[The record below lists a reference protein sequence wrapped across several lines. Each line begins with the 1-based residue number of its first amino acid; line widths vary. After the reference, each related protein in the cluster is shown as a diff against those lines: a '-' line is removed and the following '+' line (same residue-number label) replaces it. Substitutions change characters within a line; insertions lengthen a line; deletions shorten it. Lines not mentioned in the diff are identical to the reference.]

1 MVRRMDLKSCL
12 SQFKDYTEL
21 RIQDNRTR
29 NLTLAN
35 GNMMDNSFNSKSGLS
50 ARVYKRGAWGFA
62 SDPVMND
69 DTVRTVIAKATE
81 NANFL
86 DSRKHLGLSELPSRP
101 GTSDND
107 LTSKKQ
113 PVSYKEQVEFAR
125 EFEAYMR
132 KKKDVVS
139 SVVVLN
145 TLEMEKQLVTSEGS
159 HTFSMLPRVLMYFT
173 MTIKKNNETIELME
187 SLGGLGQFQDYF
199 GDIDKLYPRIDK
211 LHEDLL
217 MKADGIFPQSGVHD
231 VILDARLAGVLAH
244 EAIGHTVEAD
254 MVLGGSV
261 AAHYLGKEIAS
272 PIVNMVDF
280 AHTAQGVQC
289 PVPVFIDDEGV
300 EAKDA
305 VLIENGVLKS
315 FLHNK
320 ASAMRFETEPTGN
333 ARAYNYDDEPLIRMR
348 NTAFLPGKSKLEDM
362 IASIEHGYYFTRFS
376 NGQADSTSEF
386 MFGIPSGYEI
396 TGGKLGRA
404 IRDTTIAGVAFEMLK
419 TVTMIS
425 DDMSWSNEGMCG
437 KKQMIPVG
445 MGGPAIKC
453 QINIGGR

>member
-1 MVRRMDLKSCL
+1 MVKRMDLKSCL

-21 RIQDNRTR
+21 RVQDNRTR
-29 NLTLAN
+29 NLMLAN

-62 SDPVMND
+62 SDPVINAS
-69 DTVRTVIAKATE
+69 TVQTIIAKATE

-86 DSRKHLGLSELPSRP
+86 DSRKHLGLPELPSRP
-101 GTSDND
+101 GTSDID
-107 LTSKKQ
+107 YSSGK
-113 PVSYKEQVEFAR
+113 PAIGHKEQVEFVR
-125 EFEAYMR
+125 EFEAYMS

-145 TLEMEKQLVTSEGS
+145 TLEMEKQLITSEGS
-159 HTFSMLPRVLMYFT
+159 HTFSMLPRMLMYFT
-173 MTIKKNNETIELME
+173 LTIRKNNETIELLDTM
-187 SLGGLGQFQDYF
+187 GGLGQFQDF
-199 GDIDKLYPRIDK
+199 LGDIEKLYPRIDR
-211 LHEDLL
+211 LYEDLML
-217 MKADGIFPQSGVHD
+217 KADGVYPDAGVHD

-254 MVLGGSV
+254 MVMGGSI
-261 AAHYLGKEIAS
+261 AEHYLDREVAS
-272 PIVNMVDF
+272 PLVNMVDF
-280 AHTAQGVQC
+280 AHTALGVRC
-289 PVPVFIDDEGV
+289 PVPMYIDDEGV
-300 EAKDA
+300 EANDV
-305 VLIENGVLKS
+305 VLIENGILKS

-320 ASAMRFETEPTGN
+320 VSAMHFGVEPTGN

-386 MFGIPSGYEI
+386 MFGIPFGYEI
-396 TGGKLGRA
+396 TNGKLGRA
-404 IRDTTIAGVAFEMLK
+404 VRDTTIAGVAFDMLK

-425 DDMSWSNEGMCG
+425 DDMSWSSEGMCG

-453 QINIGGR
+453 RINIGGR